1 MFSIF
6 GLLFNIIETCVLYD
20 FELWLIYNIVLV
32 WGILASL
39 VTQLVKNLPAMR
51 ETWI

>member
-6 GLLFNIIETCVLYD
+6 GLLFNIIETCVLYF

-32 WGILASL
+32 LSILASL